1 MSWYSK
7 VVWGEGIFLRPHH
20 LQQHDRYLEHLV
32 DTRTR
37 HVSPYPW
44 GFSELE
50 IDRDLAQQAKFS
62 VRRAAGIMPDGTPF
76 DIPGDSPLPPAIN
89 VPEQAQQQTVWLGLP
104 LAAVNTRE
112 VDSQDAESASRFYKA
127 AEIFVDSTASLRIDE
142 EIDVAFP
149 RLAFELRRSSKPGF
163 AVLPVARIL
172 EVRDRVIV
180 FDPKFAAPI
189 LVCAAS
195 DVVTGWLDR
204 VIGCIETKLEELA
217 RYAADPTAGGGLQS
231 ADYLMLQLLN
241 RNVVVL
247 QHLRGSAYV
256 HPERLYCHLL
266 ALAGELA
273 TFTFERRARTYPAYD
288 HDNLQ
293 EVFAP
298 VVNDIQDFLSA
309 RMGRRAIRLEL
320 IARAQNAYISPIR
333 DPSLFRNATFVLE
346 VSANRPLT
354 DIQMQFPNLLKLGP
368 NTKMNDIVHANLPG
382 VPLVH
387 MPTPPVHIRAIS
399 DHVYFY
405 LDKKTPL
412 WPEFSQAKSIGL
424 HFAGD
429 WPQLALE
436 LWAVLEDR
444 R

>member
-20 LQQHDRYLEHLV
+20 LQQSDRYLEHLV

-37 HVSPYPW
+37 HITPYPW
-44 GFSELE
+44 GFAELE

-76 DIPGDSPLPPAIN
+76 DIPGDSPLPPALN
-89 VPEQAQQQTVWLGLP
+89 VPEQTQQTTVWLNLP

-112 VDSQDAESASRFYKA
+112 VDGAEQDSASRFWRG
-127 AEIFVDSTASLRIDE
+127 AETFIDSTATLRVDE
-142 EIDVAFP
+142 EIDVAHP
-149 RLAFELRRSSKPGF
+149 RLSFELRRSRKPGF
-163 AVLPVARIL
+163 ASLPVARII

-180 FDPKFAAPI
+180 LDGQFAPP
-189 LVCAAS
+189 LLSCAAS

-204 VIGCIETKLEELA
+204 VIGWIDTKLDELA
-217 RYAADPTAGGGLQS
+217 RYAADPSAGGGLQS

-241 RNVVVL
+241 RTIVQL
-247 QHLRGSAYV
+247 QHLRGSGYV
-256 HPERLYCHLL
+256 HPERLYCQLL
-266 ALAGELA
+266 TLAGELA
-273 TFTFERRARTYPAYD
+273 TFTEERRARVYPAYD

-293 EVFAP
+293 NVFAP
-298 VVNDIQDFLSA
+298 VLNDIQDFLSA
-309 RMGRRAIRLEL
+309 RMGRRALRLEL
-320 IARAQNAYISPIR
+320 IERAQNAYISPIR
-333 DPSLFRNATFVLE
+333 DPALFRTATFVLE
-346 VSANRPLT
+346 VAAKRPLT
-354 DIQMQFPNLLKLGP
+354 DIQLQFPNLLKLGP
-368 NTKMNDIVHANLPG
+368 SQKMNDIVHANLPG

-387 MPTPPVHIRAIS
+387 MPTPPAQIRSIS

-405 LDKKTPL
+405 LDKRSPL
-412 WPEFSQAKSIGL
+412 WPEFSNARSIGL

-429 WPQLALE
+429 WPELTLE
-436 LWAVLEDR
+436 LWAVQEGR